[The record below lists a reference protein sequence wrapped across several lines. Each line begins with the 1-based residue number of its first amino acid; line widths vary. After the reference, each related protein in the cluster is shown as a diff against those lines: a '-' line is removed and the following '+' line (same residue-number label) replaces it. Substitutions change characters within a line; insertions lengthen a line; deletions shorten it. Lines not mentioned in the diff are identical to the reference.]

1 LKALET
7 LRTKVDSKS
16 WTNPMADEDVEVIE
30 HALYAASVLTA
41 QVRSWNEVHQMIPQL
56 FKSIV
61 DSLNDTIVF
70 ADDPEE
76 DDK

>member
-7 LRTKVDSKS
+7 LRTKVDSKN
-16 WTNPMADEDVEVIE
+16 WTNPMADEDLQVIE
-30 HALYAASVLTA
+30 DALYAASVLTA

-56 FKSIV
+56 FRSIV

-70 ADDPEE
+70 GEDPEE